1 MDIINPSYGKRT
13 YHLEHVTADYELTAP
28 WTGIVL
34 VIRGL
39 PGNSY
44 NKGQQASPNLRRTY

>member
-44 NKGQQASPNLRRTY
+44 NKGQQASPN